1 MQGLKSIGVRLSVD
15 DFGTGYSSLSYLR
28 RLPLN
33 ALKIDGSFVRDIDAS
48 GGPDDGLLAKAII
61 SLGHSLHLKVIA
73 EGVETEAHRRFLEAH
88 QCDEVQG
95 FLFSKPVPPEECE
108 KFFKAD
114 ERKSERATS
123 PAQRG

>member
-1 MQGLKSIGVRLSVD
+1 M
-15 DFGTGYSSLSYLR
+15 
-28 RLPLN
+28 
-33 ALKIDGSFVRDIDAS
+33 RDIDAS

-95 FLFSKPVPPEECE
+95 FLFSRPVPPEECE
-108 KFFKAD
+108 RFFKAGD
-114 ERKSERATS
+114 RKREPATS
-123 PAQRG
+123 SEPRG